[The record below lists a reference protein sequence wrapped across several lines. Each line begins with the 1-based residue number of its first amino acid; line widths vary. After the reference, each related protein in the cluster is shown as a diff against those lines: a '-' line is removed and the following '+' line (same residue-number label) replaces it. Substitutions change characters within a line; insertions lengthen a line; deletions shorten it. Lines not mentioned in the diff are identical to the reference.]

1 MKFVF
6 VYYDEKGKT
15 YCGSDWAWIINDL
28 TTVRGCIARL
38 KKSSVHRNVKTIKL
52 YSTYN
57 VYDENT
63 YTLQRVFTGSLDSLD
78 AKYIGG
84 SFKNWSDLQ

>member
-15 YCGSDWAWIINDL
+15 YCGTDWTWIINDL

-38 KKSSVHRNVKTIKL
+38 KKSSVRRNVKTIKL

-57 VYDENT
+57 VYDENA
-63 YTLQRVFTGSLDSLD
+63 YTLQRVFTGSLDGLD
-78 AKYIGG
+78 VNYIGG
-84 SFKNWSDLQ
+84 SFKNWSDSH

>member
-6 VYYDEKGKT
+6 VYYDGEGKT
-15 YCGSDWAWIINDL
+15 HCGSDWTWIIDDL

-38 KKSSVHRNVKTIKL
+38 KKSSVRRNVKTIKL

-57 VYDENT
+57 IYDEST
-63 YTLQRVFTGSLDSLD
+63 YTLQCVFTGSLDSLD

-84 SFKNWSDLQ
+84 SFKNWSD